1 MLETLY
7 NLLEQLLRDVPN
19 AQPSKMDHYTRTMA
33 QLNRYLDKLENEIE
47 EEECPEIEWL
57 LSPPEPNGRHSTP
70 SAIHETK
77 DFSRPNTCTQLKMYA
92 ALITMLDSAIPPTS
106 TPTIPH
112 SPAPI
117 QDALKSEP
125 VPAPSGLLCNE
136 CIKMFPERDGTPQA
150 ARSVDVIPESIGEMI
165 CSALVPAPDANQIPV
180 PESNKMLL
188 QNATQIPESNKML
201 LQNATQIPASNKM
214 LLQNDTQIPAF
225 NKMLLQNATQI
236 PENIMILLQNDI
248 QIPASNKKLI
258 QNATWIPA
266 SDMIVVILVLVVS
279 LQEVLS
285 GRFASINVLY
295 DLGDSLSKCTNLPC
309 CNP

>member
-1 MLETLY
+1 
-7 NLLEQLLRDVPN
+7 
-19 AQPSKMDHYTRTMA
+19 
-33 QLNRYLDKLENEIE
+33 
-47 EEECPEIEWL
+47 
-57 LSPPEPNGRHSTP
+57 
-70 SAIHETK
+70 
-77 DFSRPNTCTQLKMYA
+77 MYA

-214 LLQNDTQIPAF
+214 LI
-225 NKMLLQNATQI
+225 
-236 PENIMILLQNDI
+236 
-248 QIPASNKKLI
+248 
-258 QNATWIPA
+258 
-266 SDMIVVILVLVVS
+266 
-279 LQEVLS
+279 
-285 GRFASINVLY
+285 R
-295 DLGDSLSKCTNLPC
+295 C
-309 CNP
+309 